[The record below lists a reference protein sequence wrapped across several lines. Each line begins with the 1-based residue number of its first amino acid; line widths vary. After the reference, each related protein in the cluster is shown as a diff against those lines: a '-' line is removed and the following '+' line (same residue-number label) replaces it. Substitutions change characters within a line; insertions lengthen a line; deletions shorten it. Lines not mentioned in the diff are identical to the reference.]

1 VFNRHTTLIVWTV
14 FGQPTGQPTGTNNEV
29 EGLHHHL
36 NKKNGYQTP
45 PSYKP
50 IERLNT
56 EASLLPVQHEFVSED
71 KLQRYLWRIPEYPEK
86 TTDLPKVTD

>member
-1 VFNRHTTLIVWTV
+1 MAGLWFSPGTLVSSTGTNNEVTRHTTLIVWTV

-71 KLQRYLWRIPEYPEK
+71 KLQRI
-86 TTDLPKVTD
+86 